1 MSGPIEEA
9 LKSLNE
15 SIALLDKNKHLIDE
29 ETYLIMKE
37 NLLSIDKNI
46 NRATKGVNDDN
57 DDDEYY
63 DDASDIN
70 FFGPF
75 TLVVTHNTSF
85 DIVFNI
91 VEAMWRDKDKS
102 EKIQQSFRNPSTGWW
117 EALEKS
123 RAYNAEQAR
132 LHNIE
137 PTNKDVLSFNYYLRQ
152 AMHHW
157 GNFNTEWYRNG
168 AAFNLECDSNEY
180 GIIL

>member
-1 MSGPIEEA
+1 MSGPIQKA
-9 LKSLNE
+9 LKTLNE
-15 SIALLDKNKHLIDE
+15 SITLLDKNKHLIDE

-37 NLLSIDKNI
+37 NLLSINKNI
-46 NRATKGVNDDN
+46 NRATKGVNDDDEDN
-57 DDDEYY
+57 DT
-63 DDASDIN
+63 SDIS
-70 FFGPF
+70 FHMPF
-75 TLVVTHNTSF
+75 TLVVTHKTSF

-91 VEAMWRDKDKS
+91 VEAIWRDKDKS
-102 EKIQQSFRNPSTGWW
+102 KEIEHSFRNPSTDWS

-137 PTNKDVLSFNYYLRQ
+137 PTNKDVLSFNYYFRQ

-157 GNFNTEWYRNG
+157 DNFNTEWYRND